1 MPKFLK
7 TISQTTP
14 RSPIWY
20 GECELSFEKTQV
32 VHVKM
37 HHPGSMQFHL
47 PHIPCINPHVN
58 FDTEFE
64 NDDQL
69 CYRYDAVRQ
78 SFLENGGEE
87 GPHFD
92 EEEEEEIRRMEI
104 EEEQRIDTRAEESIA
119 KFYEQIKLPRQISYL
134 QYNEMLNRSTS

>member
-7 TISQTTP
+7 TISQATP

-47 PHIPCINPHVN
+47 PHIPCINPHVDC
-58 FDTEFE
+58 DTEFE

-69 CYRYDAVRQ
+69 CYRYDAGRQ

-92 EEEEEEIRRMEI
+92 EEEEGEENLKKSNALTQ
-104 EEEQRIDTRAEESIA
+104 EQKS
-119 KFYEQIKLPRQISYL
+119 P
-134 QYNEMLNRSTS
+134 